1 MSSHH
6 DNKLVLLGRFG
17 APHGVRGE
25 IRLQSFTSN
34 ATSIADYGVL
44 TDKTGAKSIEL
55 LSVHPHGKDM
65 LLARVAGVTSRESAQ
80 ALTGLELYLSRANL
94 PPAREDEFYCADLI
108 GLRAVAANGETLG
121 HVCDVRNFGAGDIL
135 EIKPL
140 SDAETYFLPFTKL
153 IVPCID
159 FTAGYL
165 VINPPIETQASPED

>member
-44 TDKTGAKSIEL
+44 TDKTGATSIEL

-94 PPAREDEFYCADLI
+94 PPAQEGEFYCADLI

>member
-6 DNKLVLLGRFG
+6 NNKFVLLGRFG

-25 IRLQSFTSN
+25 IRLQSFTSTP
-34 ATSIADYGVL
+34 TSIADYGVL
-44 TDKTGAKSIEL
+44 TDKTGAKNIEL

-94 PPAREDEFYCADLI
+94 PPAQQDEFYCADLI
-108 GLRAVAANGETLG
+108 GLRAVAADGETLG

-135 EIKPL
+135 EIKPV
-140 SDAETYFLPFTKL
+140 SGAETYFLPFTKL
-153 IVPCID
+153 IVPHID
-159 FTAGYL
+159 FNAGYL

>member
-1 MSSHH
+1 M
-6 DNKLVLLGRFG
+6 
-17 APHGVRGE
+17 
-25 IRLQSFTSN
+25 
-34 ATSIADYGVL
+34 ADFDEPG
-44 TDKTGAKSIEL
+44 
-55 LSVHPHGKDM
+55 
-65 LLARVAGVTSRESAQ
+65 
-80 ALTGLELYLSRANL
+80 
-94 PPAREDEFYCADLI
+94 EFYCADLI

>member
-1 MSSHH
+1 
-6 DNKLVLLGRFG
+6 LLGRFG

-94 PPAREDEFYCADLI
+94 PPAQEDEFYCADSDLDS
-108 GLRAVAANGETLG
+108 RAIAANGETLG